1 MLRRS
6 LFAFA
11 LLALASAAGAQPK
24 DAYKSAEGR
33 FAVKFPGEPKANT
46 PKDEKTAVGNLKL
59 ATFTYATSDNNIF
72 ILTYTDFPAGAT
84 KPENRGALF
93 DSVREAIRT
102 KDGKLVGAEKEFEFG
117 PDKLPAR
124 EFTVDK
130 GKQRTRYRVVL
141 NGSRLY
147 QQGAI
152 GTAEF
157 AGGKDA
163 TAFFDSFTLIN

>member
-6 LFAFA
+6 PFAFA

-33 FAVKFPGEPKANT
+33 FAAKFPGEPKVQT
-46 PKDEKTAVGNLKL
+46 KTEKTAVGELKI
-59 ATFTYATSDNNIF
+59 ASTTYATGDGYLF
-72 ILTYTDFPAGAT
+72 IVTYTDFPAGAT

-93 DSVREAIRT
+93 DSVREAIRGR
-102 KDGKLVGAEKEFEFG
+102 DGKLVGAEKEFEFG

-141 NGSRLY
+141 HGSRLY

-152 GTAEF
+152 GTPDF

-163 TAFFDSFTLIN
+163 TAFFDSFALIN

>member
-1 MLRRS
+1 MPYRL
-6 LFAFA
+6 LLVVA
-11 LLALASAAGAQPK
+11 LLALGTASGAQPK
-24 DAYKSAEGR
+24 QVFKSAEGR
-33 FAVKFPGEPKANT
+33 FAVRFPGEPKVQT
-46 PKDEKTAVGNLKL
+46 KTEKTAVGELKL
-59 ATFTYATSDNNIF
+59 FSATYATSDYHIY
-72 ILTYTDFPAGAT
+72 LVSYTDFPTGAT

-102 KDGKLVGAEKEFEFG
+102 RDGKLVGAEKELEFG

-141 NGSRLY
+141 NGTRLY

-152 GTAEF
+152 GSAEF
-157 AGGKDA
+157 VSGKDVA
-163 TAFFDSFTLIN
+163 AFFDTFAFIN

>member
-1 MLRRS
+1 MPNRS
-6 LFAFA
+6 LLVVA
-11 LLALASAAGAQPK
+11 LLALASTAGAQPK
-24 DAYKSAEGR
+24 EGYKSADGR
-33 FAVKFPGEPKANT
+33 FAVKFPGEPKAHV
-46 PKDEKTAVGNLKL
+46 PKPETTAVGKLTL
-59 ATFTYATSDNNIF
+59 ATFTYATSDGYIF
-72 ILTYTDFPAGAT
+72 LVTYTDFPAGAT
-84 KPENRGALF
+84 KPDNRGALF

-152 GTAEF
+152 GTPEF

-163 TAFFDSFTLIN
+163 TAFFDTFELIN

>member
-1 MLRRS
+1 MLRRPA
-6 LFAFA
+6 LVVA
-11 LLALASAAGAQPK
+11 LLALASGAGAQPK
-24 DAYKSAEGR
+24 DGYKSAEGR
-33 FAVKFPGEPKANT
+33 FAAKFPGEPKT
-46 PKDEKTAVGNLKL
+46 VTKTEKTAVGELKVA
-59 ATFTYATSDNNIF
+59 ATTFATADNHIF
-72 ILTYTDFPAGAT
+72 IVTYTDFPAGAT

-102 KDGKLVGAEKEFEFG
+102 KDGRLVGAEKEFEFG

-130 GKQRTRYRVVL
+130 GKQRTRYRVLL

-157 AGGKDA
+157 VGGKDA
-163 TAFFDSFTLIN
+163 TAFFDSFELIN

>member
-1 MLRRS
+1 MIRS
-6 LFAFA
+6 ALFAIA
-11 LLALASAAGAQPK
+11 LLALTSAAGAQPK
-24 DAYKSAEGR
+24 DVFKSAEGR
-33 FAVKFPGEPKANT
+33 FAAKFPGEPKLVT
-46 PKDEKTAVGNLKL
+46 KSEKTAVGELKL
-59 ATFTYATSDNNIF
+59 ASFTYATSDGYIF
-72 ILTYTDFPAGAT
+72 ILTYTDFSAAAT

-93 DSVREAIRT
+93 DSVRDAVRT
-102 KDGKLVGAEKEFEFG
+102 KEGKLVGAEKELEFG

-152 GTAEF
+152 GTADF
-157 AGGKDA
+157 TNDKDA
-163 TAFFDSFTLIN
+163 TAFFDSFALIN

>member
-1 MLRRS
+1 MIRS
-6 LFAFA
+6 ALFVVA
-11 LLALASAAGAQPK
+11 LLALASDAGAQPK
-24 DAYKSAEGR
+24 DIFKSADGR
-33 FAVKFPGEPKANT
+33 FAVKFPGEPKLVT
-46 PKDEKTAVGNLKL
+46 KSEKTAVAELKL
-59 ATFTYATSDNNIF
+59 ASFTYATSDGYIF
-72 ILTYTDFPAGAT
+72 IVTYTDFPAAAT

-93 DSVREAIRT
+93 DSVREAVRT

-152 GTAEF
+152 GTADF

-163 TAFFDSFTLIN
+163 TAFFESFTFIN